1 MKKLMMLSALAL
13 LACPCVNAQKA
24 LAVKAED
31 TSSTYTVFLED
42 TDSTLGDNP
51 VCYPYS
57 NAVTLT
63 NYYMIGNFS
72 GVASWSYDGSKSLRM
87 IANGGDKG
95 MLQHIKLTEGDLFRF
110 VEPTQTPVWEYGF
123 THIKSASTDYFEAE
137 GKYNN
142 IKVKKTGWYDFYLN
156 SNSELWISV
165 STETAT
171 AFDWDNVVTGITQTI
186 DDKKVT
192 AFEIDATKYSKASS
206 YLIFSSSSNLVNA
219 NNGFATNDL
228 SDTRSLAFSS
238 SNAVSSSSNVYNTI
252 TYHFNNGSDNEKVI
266 IKSGD
271 SIDSKDAKKAS
282 DKFYDYTLEGW
293 YTDAGYNNK
302 FTFGSAIATDLGL
315 YAKWTYTSTAALAN
329 IEKYETKASL
339 SYTYSPTES
348 ADSEN
353 STVTSSYDISNVALR
368 FGGVV
373 AKDDYEYFNDEI
385 TVFGIFLATDIKEY
399 GTLKAAIDAGKLS
412 ECKYQELYYK
422 TIKTDAENGKT
433 PYFDETNY
441 IFNAYISVSEENY
454 DKTVYA
460 IAYLKYGNNGPT
472 ITYFGE
478 KSFSVKSIANEY
490 YTKHTGLTDEQVKDT
505 NLMGSLKQLAGI
517 TE

>member
-13 LACPCVNAQKA
+13 LACPCVNVKNAI
-24 LAVKAED
+24 AVNAEEV
-31 TSSTYTVFLED
+31 SSTYTVFLED

-51 VCYPYS
+51 VCYPYTS
-57 NAVTLT
+57 AVTLT
-63 NYYMIGNFS
+63 NYYMIGDFS
-72 GVASWSYDGSKSLRM
+72 GVASWSYEGTKSLRM
-87 IANGGDKG
+87 VTNNNDKG

-110 VEPTQTPVWEYGF
+110 VEPTKDWQYGF
-123 THIKSASTDYFEAE
+123 THIKSQSTDCFEAE
-137 GKYNN
+137 GKFNN
-142 IKVKKTGWYDFYLN
+142 IKVKKSGWYDFYLN

-165 STETAT
+165 STEMAT
-171 AFDWDNVVTGITQTI
+171 AFDWSNAVTGITQTI

-206 YLIFSSSSNLVNA
+206 YLIFSSSNNLVNA
-219 NNGFATNDL
+219 NNGFATEEL
-228 SDTRSLAFSS
+228 SDTRTLAYSS
-238 SNAVSSSSNVYNTI
+238 SNTVSSSSSVYNTI

-266 IKSGD
+266 IKSD
-271 SIDSKDAKKAS
+271 NSIDSKDVKKAS

-302 FTFGSAIATDLGL
+302 FTFGSAITTDLDL
-315 YAKWTYTSTAALAN
+315 YAKWTYTPTKALAD

-353 STVTSSYDISNVALR
+353 STVTNSYDISNVALR

-373 AKDDYEYFNDEI
+373 AKDDYEYFKDEI

-422 TIKTDAENGKT
+422 TTKTDAENGKD

-490 YTKHTGLTDEQVKDT
+490 YTNHTGLTDEQVKDKD
-505 NLMGSLKQLAGI
+505 LMGSLKQLAGI
-517 TE
+517 AG